1 MLKLNP
7 TLKKEGVKYNLL
19 NSLRLMGL
27 INHIKN
33 IFDDEKHLEENEIF
47 RLLIFIPASIISSI
61 ISIPLTILGILFI
74 PFGKTI
80 QKFTTRILL
89 FVQHGISMGHLYYLE
104 EYIFDSLEY
113 TDILVGGALAII
125 AFYRTIKRLVD
136 ETMVKTFGE

>member
-1 MLKLNP
+1 MMKLNQI
-7 TLKKEGVKYNLL
+7 LKKDGIKYKYLI
-19 NSLRLMGL
+19 MGL
-27 INHIKN
+27 INHIKD

-47 RLLIFIPASIISSI
+47 RLLIFTPATIISSI
-61 ISIPLTILGILFI
+61 ISIPLTIIGIIFI

>member
-1 MLKLNP
+1 MKLNQ
-7 TLKKEGVKYNLL
+7 TLKKDGIKYKYLI
-19 NSLRLMGL
+19 MGL
-27 INHIKN
+27 INHIKD

-47 RLLIFIPASIISSI
+47 RLLIFTPATIISSI
-61 ISIPLTILGILFI
+61 ISIPLTIIGIIFI

>member
-1 MLKLNP
+1 MMKLNQI
-7 TLKKEGVKYNLL
+7 LKKDGIKYKYLI
-19 NSLRLMGL
+19 MGL
-27 INHIKN
+27 INHIKD

-47 RLLIFIPASIISSI
+47 RLLIFTPATIISSI
-61 ISIPLTILGILFI
+61 ISIPLTIIGILFI

>member
-1 MLKLNP
+1 MMKLNQI
-7 TLKKEGVKYNLL
+7 LKKDGIKYKYLI
-19 NSLRLMGL
+19 MGL
-27 INHIKN
+27 INHIKD

-47 RLLIFIPASIISSI
+47 RLLIFTPATIISSI

-89 FVQHGISMGHLYYLE
+89 FVQHGLSMGHLYYLE

-113 TDILVGGALAII
+113 TDILVGGTLAII

>member
-1 MLKLNP
+1 MKLNQI
-7 TLKKEGVKYNLL
+7 LKKDGIKYKYLI
-19 NSLRLMGL
+19 MGL
-27 INHIKN
+27 INHIKD

-47 RLLIFIPASIISSI
+47 RLLIFTPATIISSI
-61 ISIPLTILGILFI
+61 ISIPLTIIGIIFI

>member
-1 MLKLNP
+1 MKLNQI
-7 TLKKEGVKYNLL
+7 LKKDGIKYKYLI
-19 NSLRLMGL
+19 MGL
-27 INHIKN
+27 INHIKD

-47 RLLIFIPASIISSI
+47 RLLIFTPATIISSI
-61 ISIPLTILGILFI
+61 ISIPLTIIGIIFI

-113 TDILVGGALAII
+113 TDILVGGTLAII

>member
-1 MLKLNP
+1 MKLNQI
-7 TLKKEGVKYNLL
+7 LKKDGIKYKYLI
-19 NSLRLMGL
+19 MGL
-27 INHIKN
+27 INHIKD

-47 RLLIFIPASIISSI
+47 RLLIFTPATIISSI
-61 ISIPLTILGILFI
+61 ISIPLTIIGIIFI

-136 ETMVKTFGE
+136 ETMVKTFEE